1 MSLVVSDKKIKMRPI
16 FFGMKKKKLL
26 HYGIQSIVLAYDI
39 MVVISKGRLY
49 IEEKEIQ

>member
-1 MSLVVSDKKIKMRPI
+1 
-16 FFGMKKKKLL
+16 MKKKNFLL

-39 MVVISKGRLY
+39 MVVISKGQLY